1 MATLKDIEKL
11 TSRFERLLNLPKD
24 KLIIR
29 RNYGKLGLSI
39 NSKRGTK
46 DLTGLFSKK
55 DYELALKGMIEGVYL
70 YQDRVKLKRK

>member
-1 MATLKDIEKL
+1 MATLKEIERL
-11 TSRFERLLNLPKD
+11 TSKLERLLNLPKD

-39 NSKRGTK
+39 ISKRGPK
-46 DLTGLFSKK
+46 DITALFSKK